1 MIPGTRV
8 SQGEHF
14 SLRLRVS
21 CNRAPLSVVYIALLD
36 YQVLYPV
43 LTNYRIVICVYT
55 VCILYIYIYMI
66 PIIPYS
72 ELQY

>member
-43 LTNYRIVICVYT
+43 LTNYRIVICVYIPY
-55 VCILYIYIYMI
+55 CMHMI

>member
-1 MIPGTRV
+1 MEKEKGHVLKFDPRV

-21 CNRAPLSVVYIALLD
+21 CNRVPLSVVYIALLD

-43 LTNYRIVICVYT
+43 LTNYRIVICVY
-55 VCILYIYIYMI
+55 
-66 PIIPYS
+66 IPYAYDTYHTV
-72 ELQY
+72 Q